1 MNIHFRLRS
10 NTVRTN
16 TLALKWLA
24 HRLVF
29 LSLGSA
35 LLLGESVEGVG
46 YGLTKDAAI
55 EQAKRDAVEVGLGAY
70 ISSETVVTATTLTD
84 NIYSKAQGFV
94 KTFKVVNESQGP
106 DGNWEVTISAEVTA
120 ILDEVMQDE
129 AALQTLLNSMN
140 RPRVIFLVREEN
152 LIDNTPT
159 DFAETKLLSQFYDK
173 GFDVIDRQ
181 LVQALKGKPDYEDAL
196 AGNVSAAAK
205 VAGQLGADIIVIGT
219 AKISSGGKFYNM
231 TSGQADI
238 NGKIVRVDTGD
249 ILAVVPNAHGKKPH
263 ISPSTA
269 GVNAMNEAA
278 GKLGTEIIRQLIE
291 KWSTQQSNF
300 IKAFIVLKNADFM
313 SYTMFESFLKAQTVS
328 GVRNA
333 YAKSLNDGVAEYEV
347 EFEGKSMDLAMG
359 LSKTSPDGLNFKVT
373 GITGNRIT
381 AEVVP

>member
-94 KTFKVVNESQGP
+94 KTFKVVSESQGP

-173 GFDVIDRQ
+173 GFDVVDRQ
-181 LVQALKGKPDYEDAL
+181 LVQALKGKPDYKDAL